1 MGCLVPRLILQP
13 LVENSIVHGFTEE
26 EIGHLKVSAKKEQG
40 NLLLRVWDDGCG
52 MSKEQI
58 ERILQG
64 KEREKSDNT
73 SIGLENV
80 LTRIRLNFGENCK
93 IMIHSANEEYTEIVL
108 YLPVLTE
115 KHERVGTENEKSSD
129 CR

>member
-1 MGCLVPRLILQP
+1 
-13 LVENSIVHGFTEE
+13 
-26 EIGHLKVSAKKEQG
+26 
-40 NLLLRVWDDGCG
+40 

-93 IMIHSANEEYTEIVL
+93 IMIRSANEEYTEIVL